1 MCWKKKSPGGKP
13 AGPPGKQVDSNPY
26 TEEEARDF
34 LAEAERILLKP
45 DAMQQAAGVPVTR
58 IPLRDLLNV
67 EVTEAANALAALLQG
82 PNGGYRKT
90 AALAFGQL
98 GFDDQQIFNLLEA
111 QKRNETAP
119 GNVEAIEAAIATLRL
134 IPRRTRSSELDR
146 RRAVENLYEGRAWNL
161 GVGPPGIIR
170 GPWDTGRPCCPQGA
184 HPAL

>member
-1 MCWKKKSPGGKP
+1 MFWKKKSPGGAPAAPPPKP
-13 AGPPGKQVDSNPY
+13 VDSNPY
-26 TEEEARDF
+26 REEEARDF

-58 IPLRDLLNV
+58 IPLRELLNV

-98 GFDDQQIFNLLEA
+98 GFDDQQILNLLETQKVNEKA
-111 QKRNETAP
+111 Q
-119 GNVEAIEAAIATLRL
+119 GNIDAIEAAIAALQL
-134 IPRRTRSSELDR
+134 IPRRTKSSDLDR

-161 GVGPPGIIR
+161 GIEH
-170 GPWDTGRPCCPQGA
+170 Q
-184 HPAL
+184 